1 MKTRPSKSK
10 ILLWKLIPITHSL
23 YSTTKKPKRVSSNT
37 KVIEGHEPPTAS
49 SLEAL
54 IRVLSNGVLFR
65 MLSDKVLFR
74 ILRDIVLFRVVA
86 DRDHRVLSNGVFYRI
101 LSGTVLFSVSLFCF
115 VLFYIFSKRRSHL
128 AISLT
133 SIINLNKTDSEKY
146 KEIPVWLKH

>member
-1 MKTRPSKSK
+1 MAFVNYIGALTLTRNNLELRFLKDFSMKTRPSKSK

-86 DRDHRVLSNGVFYRI
+86 DRDHRYSAMESSIGFSVVLSS
-101 LSGTVLFSVSLFCF
+101 LVSLYFVLFCF
-115 VLFYIFSKRRSHL
+115 TYFQKDVH
-128 AISLT
+128 T
-133 SIINLNKTDSEKY
+133 
-146 KEIPVWLKH
+146 